1 MNAGVRPEG
10 RGELAERVAEA
21 WHDPERLRSLVLGAL
36 DGGSG
41 REVLPAA
48 ERLREIDED
57 AERGTLVLALALRG
71 CAEHRRAEDVLLRH
85 IRTHGGGADTW
96 FALAPLASWRGST
109 ADVDT
114 ALDNA
119 LRYDPDHADALAWGY
134 KHQARRHGDEHA
146 VRWLTERSRQSWRA
160 TVMLGELALH
170 RGDAGSA
177 VQLFAS
183 ACDLRPRGPGPLAAA
198 ARALA
203 AAGRDDECARLVVER
218 WTGSCG
224 PWPLIEAVEACLRRG
239 RAGDAALALARLRGV
254 ELDADAVERAAD
266 LSLRVDAACLA
277 AGI

>member
-1 MNAGVRPEG
+1 MRSAGRD
-10 RGELAERVAEA
+10 ELAERVAGA
-21 WHDPERLRSLVLGAL
+21 WHDPERLRALVLGAL
-36 DGGSG
+36 DDGLG

-48 ERLREIDED
+48 ERLRDIDGD
-57 AERGTLVLALALRG
+57 PERGTLVLALALRG
-71 CAEHRRAEDVLLRH
+71 CAEHRRAEDVLVRH
-85 IRTHGGGADTW
+85 IRAHGGSADTW

-119 LRYDPDHADALAWGY
+119 LRYDPNHADALAWGY
-134 KHQARRHGDEHA
+134 KHQARRHDDAHA
-146 VRWLTERSRQSWRA
+146 LRWLEQRARDSWRA

-170 RGDAGSA
+170 RGDVDAA
-177 VQLFAS
+177 VERFAA
-183 ACDLRPRGPGPLAAA
+183 ACALHPRRPGPLDAA

-203 AAGRDDECARLVVER
+203 AAGYDDACARLVVAH

-239 RAGDAALALARLRGV
+239 RAADAALALARLRGV
-254 ELDADAVERAAD
+254 ELSPEAAEWTAD